1 MINIPANIFWPGF
14 IIALLGLSLTLS
26 FSGLYFAQSDG
37 GPQVVPDY
45 YEKSV
50 DYDDDYTARQQ
61 AIELGWSVDI
71 ELDGQQGVLTV
82 TDDDDRPIDGATG
95 HITFRRVDLAEPTQS
110 VEIQDSDGAPG
121 EYRFD
126 DATDRPG
133 HWELLIE
140 IRRDDDTFVD
150 SIRTTV
156 DS

>member
-61 AIELGWSVDI
+61 AIELGWAVDI
-71 ELDGQQGVLTV
+71 ELQQEQGVLAIA
-82 TDDDDRPIDGATG
+82 DDDGTPVDGATG
-95 HITFRRVDLAEPTQS
+95 QVTFQRPDIAEPIQS
-110 VEIQDSDGAPG
+110 VELQQADEPG
-121 EYRFD
+121 EYHFD
-126 DATDRPG
+126 DATDRAG
-133 HWELLIE
+133 HWDLVIE
-140 IRRDDDTFVD
+140 VTRGDDTYVD